1 MLDTDI
7 ADLLLKCE
15 LLEKG
20 VHSERHT
27 VNDGVVG
34 KITEGDGLAV
44 RRHIFGD
51 VNRLTED
58 GIAVLIPEV
67 LAVLVLERFQLQ
79 SRLVIHEPCAVCT
92 VGLEDG
98 EVQRQNIVKADVP
111 GRLHADLGTFGIVQN
126 ASRHIDVGAVDE
138 GGLLSLAETLG
149 ELDHKVSFQIETE
162 VTDEIGFDGGDDSQ
176 LVSGHILLRETL
188 CGGGNGAVFGYPRRE
203 IIVVGEPDL
212 AVALGGIHNGADPA
226 EEVIF
231 LQGSIILGGSALREQ
246 IGVGEAVLAVNE
258 VTVGFVAATHGLP
271 EAVAV
276 AADTGSYVLVV
287 DVMIHDFVL
296 LTDSSG
302 KDTWPHYRVCSS
314 VPSVC
319 HSTDRQFRPISY
331 GRADGRCEA

>member
-7 ADLLLKCE
+7 ADLLPKCE
-15 LLEKG
+15 LLEKSAYG
-20 VHSERHT
+20 ERHT
-27 VNDGVVG
+27 VYDGVVG
-34 KITEGDGLAV
+34 EITECDGLAV
-44 RRHIFGD
+44 RRHILGNVD
-51 VNRLTED
+51 GLTED
-58 GIAVLIPEV
+58 GIAVLIPEI
-67 LAVLVLERFQLQ
+67 LAILVLERFQLQ

-126 ASRHIDVGAVDE
+126 ASRHIDAGAVDE
-138 GGLLSLAETLG
+138 SGLLSLAETLG
-149 ELDHKVSFQIETE
+149 ELGHKVSFQIETE

-212 AVALGGIHNGADPA
+212 AVALGGIHNGSDPA

-258 VTVGFVAATHGLP
+258 VP
-271 EAVAV
+271 
-276 AADTGSYVLVV
+276 
-287 DVMIHDFVL
+287 
-296 LTDSSG
+296 
-302 KDTWPHYRVCSS
+302 
-314 VPSVC
+314 
-319 HSTDRQFRPISY
+319 
-331 GRADGRCEA
+331 